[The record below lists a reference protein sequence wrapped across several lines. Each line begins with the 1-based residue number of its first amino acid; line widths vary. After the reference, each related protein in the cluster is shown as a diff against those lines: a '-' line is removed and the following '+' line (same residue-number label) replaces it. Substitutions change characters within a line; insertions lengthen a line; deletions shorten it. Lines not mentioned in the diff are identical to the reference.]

1 MKSNPL
7 FPFVLS
13 LLLYATALAA
23 DTTPPPT
30 PLDAL
35 PEGDLIQ
42 ILNSDAGEKEK
53 DDACR
58 QLAVVGSQAAVPALA
73 RLLADERFNHL
84 ARYALETIPGPSADV
99 ALRAELT
106 SLRGRSL
113 VGVVGSLGV
122 RRDKKAVKP
131 LAELLA
137 DDDLEV
143 VQAAAR
149 ALGSIASPDSIKAL
163 QTSIPRAAIVNQTA
177 FGEALLRGAEATL
190 AIGETKRALSVYEQL
205 TEMTQ
210 LPTLIR
216 AAALRGEIIA
226 RGSKGMTLLKQSLAS
241 PEYQLFAVAIRVS
254 LELRRPDMT
263 RVIAES
269 LPQLRGDRELAA
281 FKALGALGDDCA
293 VSALLPLT
301 KTGDKSMRLAAIQ
314 AAAATGKPAV
324 VPVMVEL
331 LGEADADVAN
341 AAQDALAG
349 LTHPTAAAAVQALL
363 ANPSAQLRVAG
374 IKLVG
379 RRRMIAAV
387 PDLLKAAGD
396 PDRTVRVAALN
407 GLGELGSP
415 SVLQPLLQFALALS
429 DANELELACDAART
443 ICVRSGNPSA
453 SASAIISV
461 CNKASPAAKAMF
473 LSVLGAAGGP
483 EALEAVRL
491 ALRDGHPEVHNAAVR
506 TLTEWPD
513 SSAAPALL
521 QVIGTATENS
531 ERDLAFSGFIH
542 LIRESAAANDEK
554 FKSFIAAANLA
565 RTPGDKK
572 LVLAGLGDISSVESL
587 RAVSPYLSE
596 AEVAEDA
603 SASAL
608 RIADNLS
615 PNFAGEI
622 TSVLTRVLEVSH
634 SEPTLEKVRN
644 RLKQL
649 APDQVSKVRAPL
661 FFPFCIDWHDARKRG
676 YAEQAVMLK
685 ELGYDGVGHIWL
697 DGVADRLKTL
707 DEAKLRL
714 FQITMSVDLTPGKAP
729 YDAKFKDVLTLVKG
743 RGVQFCL
750 LMNGAPASDPS
761 ADARGVKVLREMS
774 DLAKES
780 GAQLLLYPHVG
791 CWVERIEDSIRVAEK
806 VDRPNV
812 GVMFNLCHWLRVD
825 KERDYRPLLQKAM
838 PRLWAVSLNGAD
850 VRDEKPG
857 WGHYIQP
864 LDKGSFDVAGLLKT
878 LKELGYKGPF
888 GLQCFGIGGDAREHL
903 ARSIVAWR
911 KLNEQL
917 PSH

>member
-1 MKSNPL
+1 MKSKPL
-7 FPFVLS
+7 LSFVLS
-13 LLLYATALAA
+13 LLLSATALAA
-23 DTTPPPT
+23 DTTLPPT
-30 PLDAL
+30 SVSTL
-35 PEGDLIQ
+35 PEGELIQ
-42 ILNSDAGEKEK
+42 ILNSDASEKEK

-84 ARYALETIPGPSADV
+84 ALYALETIPGPSVDV

-131 LAELLA
+131 LARFLA

-143 VQAAAR
+143 VQAAAL

-163 QTSIPRAAIVNQTA
+163 QTSLPRAAIVNQLA

-190 AIGETKRALSVYEQL
+190 AIGKTKRVLSVYEQL

-210 LPTLIR
+210 LPMQIR

-226 RGSKGMTLLKQSLAS
+226 RGSKGKTLLKHSLAS
-241 PEYQLFAVAIRVS
+241 PEYELFAVSIRVS

-263 RVIAES
+263 KVIAES
-269 LPQLRGDRELAA
+269 LPQLSGARELVA

-301 KTGDKSMRLAAIQ
+301 KTGDKLMRLAAIQ

-341 AAQDALAG
+341 AAQDALAAI
-349 LTHPTAAAAVQALL
+349 THPTAAAAVEALL
-363 ANPSAQLRVAG
+363 ANPSAQLRVVG

-396 PDRTVRVAALN
+396 PARTVRVAALN

-415 SVLQPLLQFALALS
+415 SVLQPLLQFALGLS
-429 DANELELACDAART
+429 DAKELELARDAART
-443 ICVRSGNPSA
+443 ICVRSGDPSA

-461 CNKASPAAKAMF
+461 CNKASPEAKATF
-473 LSVLGAAGGP
+473 LSILGAVGGP
-483 EALEAVRL
+483 EALEAIRQ
-491 ALRDGHPEVHNAAVR
+491 ALSDGHPEVHNAAVR

-513 SSAAPALL
+513 STAAPALL

-531 ERDLAFSGFIH
+531 ERDLAFSGFINM
-542 LIRESAAANDEK
+542 IRESAAANDEK
-554 FKSFIAAANLA
+554 LKSFTAAANLA
-565 RTPGDKK
+565 RTLGDKK

-587 RAVSPYLSE
+587 RAVTPYLSD

-608 RIADNLS
+608 RIANNLS

-622 TSVLTRVLEVSH
+622 TSVLTQVLRVSK
-634 SEPTLEKVRN
+634 SEPMLEKVRN
-644 RLKQL
+644 RLQQL
-649 APDQVSKVRAPL
+649 GQ
-661 FFPFCIDWHDARKRG
+661 
-676 YAEQAVMLK
+676 
-685 ELGYDGVGHIWL
+685 
-697 DGVADRLKTL
+697 
-707 DEAKLRL
+707 
-714 FQITMSVDLTPGKAP
+714 
-729 YDAKFKDVLTLVKG
+729 
-743 RGVQFCL
+743 
-750 LMNGAPASDPS
+750 
-761 ADARGVKVLREMS
+761 
-774 DLAKES
+774 
-780 GAQLLLYPHVG
+780 
-791 CWVERIEDSIRVAEK
+791 
-806 VDRPNV
+806 
-812 GVMFNLCHWLRVD
+812 
-825 KERDYRPLLQKAM
+825 
-838 PRLWAVSLNGAD
+838 
-850 VRDEKPG
+850 
-857 WGHYIQP
+857 
-864 LDKGSFDVAGLLKT
+864 
-878 LKELGYKGPF
+878 
-888 GLQCFGIGGDAREHL
+888 
-903 ARSIVAWR
+903 
-911 KLNEQL
+911 
-917 PSH
+917 